1 MKTKMLCAFLSLS
14 VALFTGCSDDGENEA
29 EQALIPVEEVEL
41 DLQSEFISD
50 QLDDIAEAVSADEV
64 VSAKGESAEKPALPE
79 CVVVTT
85 TAEGGLITRVVD
97 FGAGCTLANGL
108 EYSGKLIMLIARDHE
123 LRKAEIV
130 VETEEFFVNDLA
142 VTGRKEITRT
152 WPESL
157 TLGIPESVVSTEL
170 RIEHPAGVYAEVT
183 GTTTREWIEGY
194 GSGTWGDNVVLIG
207 GDRTVKT
214 YLNEVLVN
222 TYQATITEKLRREW
236 ACRFIVSGVMDIS
249 KNVFSASLDFGDGN
263 CDNKAMLTSEAGV
276 SREIVLR

>member
-1 MKTKMLCAFLSLS
+1 MKTKVLCAFLSMS
-14 VALFTGCSDDGENEA
+14 VVLFTGCSNDSENEA

-64 VSAKGESAEKPALPE
+64 VGAKTDTAQKPALPE

-85 TAEGGLITRVVD
+85 TAEGDVIKRVVD
-97 FGAGCTLANGL
+97 FGGGCTLANGL
-108 EYSGKLIMLIARDHE
+108 EYSGKLIMLITRDHD

-142 VTGRKEITRT
+142 VSGRKEITRS

-157 TLGIPESVVSTEL
+157 TAGIPESVVSTEL
-170 RIEHPAGVYAEVT
+170 RVSHPAGVHAEVS

-207 GDRTVKT
+207 GERTVNT
-214 YLNEVLVN
+214 YLNEVLVK

-236 ACRFIVSGVMDIS
+236 SCRFIVSGVMDIS
-249 KNVFSASLDFGDGN
+249 KNEFSASLDFGDGG
-263 CDNKAMLTSEAGV
+263 CDNKATLTSEAGIT
-276 SREIVLR
+276 REIVLR